1 MCGVQEVVSMG
12 RDKRQQHQRREA
24 LYEVLDRL
32 EPTLRQLEGLIAL
45 HRHLAAA
52 EDAVEPAL
60 FEVLSG
66 SLELAQGELAESYSQ
81 LRLLAAANIPHTRP
95 D

>member
-1 MCGVQEVVSMG
+1 MG
-12 RDKRQQHQRREA
+12 QRKRQQHQRRKALHEA
-24 LYEVLDRL
+24 LDWL
-32 EPTLRQLEGLIAL
+32 EPALRQLDGLIAL

-52 EDAVEPAL
+52 EDAVEATV
-60 FEVLSG
+60 FEVLAG

-81 LRLLAAANIPHTRP
+81 LRLLAAAIDPHALP